1 MDDLE
6 TQLKQLLITTL
17 ELEDVTPADI
27 ASDDPLFDDADG
39 LGLDSIDALE
49 IGLMLAETFDLELD
63 AEDEETREHFR
74 SIASLAR
81 FIHGQRG

>member
-27 ASDDPLFDDADG
+27 ASDAPLFDEADG

-74 SIASLAR
+74 SVASLAR
-81 FIHGQRG
+81 FIHSQRG